1 MKTIFK
7 GIRNFF
13 SKQTAR
19 QKQDDTAINL
29 EVLANL
35 ELAHSFNH
43 AVYLH
48 FNEKNGNLVSFT
60 GSISSITE
68 RQVVVKDLQ
77 SNQIRIILLS
87 KIKKVTFVPENV
99 RKSMIDQ
106 KNA

>member
-13 SKQTAR
+13 SKQSAR

>member
-1 MKTIFK
+1 MKNIFK
-7 GIRNFF
+7 GIRDFF
-13 SKQTAR
+13 SGQSAR

-35 ELAHSFNH
+35 ELAYSFNH

>member
-13 SKQTAR
+13 SKQSAR

-35 ELAHSFNH
+35 ELAYSFNH

>member
-13 SKQTAR
+13 SKQSAR
-19 QKQDDTAINL
+19 QKQDDTALNL